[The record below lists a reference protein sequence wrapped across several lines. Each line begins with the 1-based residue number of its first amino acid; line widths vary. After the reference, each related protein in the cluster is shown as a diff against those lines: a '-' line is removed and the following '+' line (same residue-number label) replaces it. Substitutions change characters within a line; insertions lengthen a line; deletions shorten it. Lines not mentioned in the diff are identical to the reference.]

1 MLHGHDHAAC
11 PFSCCI
17 VISVLNMDTDVGT
30 NSDTVMD
37 RVTVTFKVMVTVTV
51 MNSVMFTD

>member
-1 MLHGHDHAAC
+1 
-11 PFSCCI
+11 
-17 VISVLNMDTDVGT
+17 MDTDVGT

>member
-1 MLHGHDHAAC
+1 M
-11 PFSCCI
+11 

-30 NSDTVMD
+30 NSDKVMD

-51 MNSVMFTD
+51 MNTVMFTD